1 MMAWASAILVHSCPK
16 QEVLEAFSHGP
27 GLDRFFVVG
36 ARLGRGP
43 RQGLSEL
50 PMFLRWSD
58 TPANFF
64 RIDEPSRNRTVNL
77 LIKSQVIGATYSGV
91 NNTGNAPNHYPE
103 MF

>member
-77 LIKSQVIGATYSGV
+77 LIKSPKLTCFQQLTLTDTKRHQA
-91 NNTGNAPNHYPE
+91 
-103 MF
+103 